1 MTQQN
6 ARKAYLF
13 VTIAYWVFMLTD
25 GALRMLVLLHFHV
38 LGYSPLQLAY
48 LFLIYEVAGA
58 IANLTAGWFA
68 ARFGL
73 KFTLYTGLI
82 LQIFSLL
89 ALSQLNIAWSITI
102 SVVFVMLV
110 QGLSGIAKDFT
121 KMSAKSAVKI
131 LTSDSETDLLKWVSF
146 LTGSKNSIKGL
157 GFFVGAL
164 LLSVL
169 GFGTSLLIMAT
180 VLISILIIIFLSM
193 PNNLSKGNKSTLF
206 REIFSKNND
215 VNYLSAARLFLFG
228 ARDVWF
234 VVGVPLYLYSTVSNN
249 LVANNGFAFFIV
261 GSFLAIWIILYGIV
275 QANTPKLLGLEGV
288 NGGKILDILKVW
300 LQRLTVVPVLLA
312 LCLLVINQQNL
323 TASLTL
329 IIGLLIFGAMFAMI
343 SSLHSYLILA
353 FTNDNRVTLDVGF
366 YYTANALG
374 RFLGTLLS
382 GLTYQFGGI
391 VFCLLTASV
400 MLSASWLLTRN
411 LR

>member
-1 MTQQN
+1 
-6 ARKAYLF
+6 
-13 VTIAYWVFMLTD
+13 
-25 GALRMLVLLHFHV
+25 
-38 LGYSPLQLAY
+38 
-48 LFLIYEVAGA
+48 
-58 IANLTAGWFA
+58 
-68 ARFGL
+68 
-73 KFTLYTGLI
+73 
-82 LQIFSLL
+82 
-89 ALSQLNIAWSITI
+89 
-102 SVVFVMLV
+102 
-110 QGLSGIAKDFT
+110 
-121 KMSAKSAVKI
+121 
-131 LTSDSETDLLKWVSF
+131 
-146 LTGSKNSIKGL
+146 
-157 GFFVGAL
+157 
-164 LLSVL
+164 
-169 GFGTSLLIMAT
+169 
-180 VLISILIIIFLSM
+180 M

-382 GLTYQFGGI
+382 GLAYQFGGI